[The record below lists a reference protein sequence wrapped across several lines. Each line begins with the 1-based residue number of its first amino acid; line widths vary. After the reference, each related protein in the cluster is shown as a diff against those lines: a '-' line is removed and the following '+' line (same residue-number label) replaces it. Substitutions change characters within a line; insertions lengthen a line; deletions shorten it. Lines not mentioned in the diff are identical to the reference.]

1 METRRLA
8 LLTSGGDA
16 PGMNAALRSATLLAL
31 AHGLEVYGVRQGYV
45 GLMAGDFV
53 PLTRADV
60 MGIVRDGGTLLGSAR
75 CLPFQT
81 VAGRDEARRQ
91 LASAGITDLVVIGG
105 NGSLTGARALT
116 DPAELKEQ
124 TLRVAGIPASIDND
138 VGLSG
143 LSIGVDTAMNTI
155 VDACDKI
162 ADTASAHGRTF
173 IIEVMGRDCGYLA
186 MSAGVAA
193 GADLVLFPEAGR
205 SEDEIVDVVVRTVEA
220 ARRRAVPPKRV
231 LVLKAEGVRISPERL
246 KTGVEERL
254 SAAGHAGALVETRIA
269 VLGHIVR
276 GGRPSAFDRVMA
288 GRLGFVAVH
297 ALLAGETRVM
307 AAWAHASA
315 PPPGARLAEG
325 DPHCWVVTLDAVL
338 AETARLLD
346 GTSPLVRWRNR
357 VFAEIEHV
365 LYPPA

>member
-1 METRRLA
+1 MERRTLA

-16 PGMNAALRSATLLAL
+16 PGMNAAIRAAALLGL
-31 AHGLEVYGVRQGYV
+31 SRDLEVLGVRQGYV

-60 MGIVRDGGTLLGSAR
+60 TGIVRDGGTVLGSAR
-75 CLPFQT
+75 CPEFQT
-81 VAGRDEARRQ
+81 PDGRAEARRRM
-91 LASAGITDLVVIGG
+91 AEAGITDLVVIGG

-116 DPAELKEQ
+116 APEELGDQ
-124 TLRVAGIPASIDND
+124 VLRIAGIPASIDND

-173 IIEVMGRDCGYLA
+173 IVEVMGRDCGYLA

-205 SEDEIVDVVVRTVEA
+205 DDEQVVEVVVKTIES
-220 ARRRAVPPKRV
+220 ARRRALPPKRV
-231 LVLKAEGVRISPERL
+231 LILKAEGVRISPEQL
-246 KTGVEERL
+246 KTRVEDRL
-254 SAAGHAGALVETRIA
+254 HADGHRGALVETRIA

-276 GGRPSAFDRVMA
+276 GGRPSAFDRVLA
-288 GRLGFVAVH
+288 GRLGFAAVR

-315 PPPGARLAEG
+315 PPPGARLSEG
-325 DPHCWVVTLDAVL
+325 DPHCWIVTLDAVL

-357 VFAEIEHV
+357 VFAEIESV
-365 LYPPA
+365 LNPDA